1 MISAISIILYAV
13 SLCFAAMFGT
23 MAEMDKRGQVTKFH
37 GRFVASLTVILFLMA
52 ATLQVVS

>member
-1 MISAISIILYAV
+1 MITVISIALYVV

-37 GRFVASLTVILFLMA
+37 GRCVASLTAIFFVMA

>member
-37 GRFVASLTVILFLMA
+37 GRFVARLTAIFFVMA